1 MPMEPAAAPADV
13 ESHITLSPAVRDII
27 IGMSDGLTVP
37 FAIAAGLA
45 SANASDATI
54 IIAAVLAEIA
64 AGSVS
69 MGLGGYLAA
78 NTEAQHYAS
87 ERAREDWEVD
97 NKPDVE
103 KKEVEDFFMQYGL
116 TSAEA
121 APIVA
126 SLSARKKDWVD
137 FMMRFELGLEE
148 PDKRRALKS
157 AATIAGAYVV
167 GGLIPLSPYLIIGHA
182 NLSLAFEYSIGTT
195 LLALVVFGYLRGKV
209 IGASVWRSM
218 LQTVLV
224 GAVASAAAFA
234 LAKLVP

>member
-1 MPMEPAAAPADV
+1 MEP
-13 ESHITLSPAVRDII
+13 STHIETHTALNPAVRDII

-78 NTEAQHYAS
+78 NTEAQHYAA
-87 ERAREDWEVD
+87 ERAREEWEVEH
-97 NKPDVE
+97 KPDVE
-103 KKEVEDFFMQYGL
+103 RKEVEDFFMQYGL

-121 APIVA
+121 APIVS
-126 SLSARKKDWVD
+126 SLAMRKKDWVD

-148 PDKRRALKS
+148 PARHRQLKS
-157 AATIAGAYVV
+157 AATIGGAYIV
-167 GGLIPLSPYLIIGHA
+167 GGLIPLSPYLVIGHSNVEMA
-182 NLSLAFEYSIGTT
+182 FQLSIAVTFV
-195 LLALVVFGYLRGKV
+195 ALVVFGYLRGRV
-209 IGASVWRSM
+209 IGTGVWRSL

-224 GAVASAAAFA
+224 GIVAAFAAFA

>member
-1 MPMEPAAAPADV
+1 MSME
-13 ESHITLSPAVRDII
+13 EEHKTLNPAVRDVI

-45 SANASDATI
+45 SASISSATV

-78 NTEAQHYAS
+78 NTEAEHYKT
-87 ERAREDWEVD
+87 ERAREEWEVEH
-97 NKPDVE
+97 KPEVE
-103 KKEVEDFFMQYGL
+103 KKEVEDFFVQYGL
-116 TSAEA
+116 SPTEA

-126 SLSARKKDWVD
+126 SLAMRKKDWID

-157 AATIAGAYVV
+157 AVTIASAYVV
-167 GGLIPLSPYLIIGHA
+167 GGLIPLTPYIVFHR
-182 NLSLAFEYSIGTT
+182 NVSLAFQVSVFLT
-195 LLALVVFGYLRGKV
+195 LIALIVFGYLRGFV
-209 IGASVWRSM
+209 IGGRPWRSVV
-218 LQTVLV
+218 QTVLV
-224 GAVASAAAFA
+224 GGIAATAAFV
-234 LAKLVP
+234 LAKLVA

>member
-1 MPMEPAAAPADV
+1 ME
-13 ESHITLSPAVRDII
+13 SLTHIETHTTLNPAVRDII

-45 SANASDATI
+45 AANASDATI

-78 NTEAQHYAS
+78 NTEAKHYAA
-87 ERAREDWEVD
+87 ERAREEWEVEH
-97 NKPDVE
+97 KPEVE
-103 KKEVEDFFMQYGL
+103 RQEVEDFFMQYGL
-116 TSAEA
+116 TAAEA

-126 SLSARKKDWVD
+126 SLATRKKDWVD

-157 AATIAGAYVV
+157 AATIGSAYVV
-167 GGLIPLSPYLIIGHA
+167 GGLIPLSPYMVIGHD
-182 NLSLAFEYSIGTT
+182 NIELAFQLSIAFTFV
-195 LLALVVFGYLRGKV
+195 ALVVFGYLRGRV
-209 IGASVWRSM
+209 IGTNVWRS
-218 LQTVLV
+218 LAQTVLV
-224 GAVASAAAFA
+224 GTIAAFAAFA
-234 LAKLVP
+234 LATLVP